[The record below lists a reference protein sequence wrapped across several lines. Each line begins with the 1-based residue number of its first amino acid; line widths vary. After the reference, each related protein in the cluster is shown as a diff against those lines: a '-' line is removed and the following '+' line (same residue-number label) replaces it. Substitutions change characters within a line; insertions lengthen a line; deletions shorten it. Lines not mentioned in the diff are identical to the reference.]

1 MTLDELKIQV
11 EKDLKI
17 NDERLGSESL
27 RSQELC
33 VKYLDH
39 KTNFEFLL

>member
-27 RSQELC
+27 RSQ
-33 VKYLDH
+33 
-39 KTNFEFLL
+39 